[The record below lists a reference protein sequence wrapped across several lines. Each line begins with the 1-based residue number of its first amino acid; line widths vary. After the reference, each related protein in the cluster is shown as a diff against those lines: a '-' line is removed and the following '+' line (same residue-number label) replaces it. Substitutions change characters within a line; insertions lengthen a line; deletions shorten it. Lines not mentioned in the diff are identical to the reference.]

1 MNRQTRL
8 LGGLG
13 AAGLAVV
20 TVLGTGA
27 FGATG
32 SGSDKKF
39 SYTDTRNGATFA
51 FSDIEPK
58 TTVTDD
64 GPAQTSP
71 GDEILFVTKLTTKG
85 GGHGSATYHCV
96 FLATATGSTDN
107 AQTLCT
113 YDAALPKGHLT
124 GSGRINLYGNKIVL
138 PITGGTGKY
147 FGASGTLTRI
157 EGPESQNGGKDTI
170 RLK

>member
-1 MNRQTRL
+1 MNRQMRL

-32 SGSDKKF
+32 SGSEKKF
-39 SYTDTRNGATFA
+39 TFTDTRNGATFA
-51 FSDIEPK
+51 FVDNAP
-58 TTVTDD
+58 TTTITNDE
-64 GPAQTSP
+64 PAQISP
-71 GDEILFVTKLTTKG
+71 GDEFLLVNKLTTKG
-85 GGHGSATYHCV
+85 GGHGAGTYHCV
-96 FLATATGSTDN
+96 ALQSVPGSSEN
-107 AQTLCT
+107 VQALCT
-113 YDAALPKGHLT
+113 FDFQLPKGHLT
-124 GSGRINLYGNKIVL
+124 GSGRTNFFGNKIVL

-147 FGASGTLTRI
+147 VGASGTLTRI
-157 EGPESQNGGKDTI
+157 EGPESVNGGKNTI